1 MLTKIIQNQIC
12 GIPAKLGWASC
23 LGICILLT
31 GCAHFGSN
39 QTVCYEPVCDPA
51 DQSNVSNVQ
60 SPIRQVAFDEEIS
73 ASTEKIP
80 APSDNENLLRDP
92 PDPLPDFQQ
101 VPAPP
106 VDPQPETISVEEP
119 FVIDLATTIKL
130 GGGTALEVQIAREKA
145 YQAQVN
151 WSKSRLLLLPTIWY
165 GLNWN
170 HHDGTIQT
178 TPGQVIETSRSSLY
192 SGGGAG
198 FEGQPITSNG
208 TGPGNF
214 AFNLS
219 IAEAHYKPLEQL
231 QISRAANAAER
242 GTRNDIMRDLAVR
255 YADILQARSELA
267 NYNVGRDTSRK
278 LVNVTTN
285 FSDVGLGSPAE
296 VYRAKTEEAQWI
308 VKVKEAERK
317 VIVSTTSLAEIL
329 QLDPAV
335 QLLPAEVQLVP
346 VTIVD
351 ENLSVQELIMIGL
364 AERPEMAEYRAL
376 AESRLIRFRQER
388 ARPFLPYLQL
398 AGSVGSFGGG
408 TGSDIINQRTRDDIV
423 ASMVWEFKNMGIG
436 NYLINRRSKSEWRE
450 SQLKVER
457 LQNRVIAEVL
467 ATAGDSAS
475 YRRQINAAESGLQ
488 AANKSY
494 ELNLERI
501 RDAEGIPLELVQAI
515 QARTDSQNRLTEAI
529 CNYNRAQY
537 RLLHAIGQPSAI
549 AMSNSDNN
557 NP

>member
-1 MLTKIIQNQIC
+1 
-12 GIPAKLGWASC
+12 
-23 LGICILLT
+23 
-31 GCAHFGSN
+31 
-39 QTVCYEPVCDPA
+39 
-51 DQSNVSNVQ
+51 
-60 SPIRQVAFDEEIS
+60 
-73 ASTEKIP
+73 
-80 APSDNENLLRDP
+80 
-92 PDPLPDFQQ
+92 
-101 VPAPP
+101 
-106 VDPQPETISVEEP
+106 
-119 FVIDLATTIKL
+119 
-130 GGGTALEVQIAREKA
+130 
-145 YQAQVN
+145 
-151 WSKSRLLLLPTIWY
+151 
-165 GLNWN
+165 
-170 HHDGTIQT
+170 
-178 TPGQVIETSRSSLY
+178 
-192 SGGGAG
+192 
-198 FEGQPITSNG
+198 
-208 TGPGNF
+208 
-214 AFNLS
+214 
-219 IAEAHYKPLEQL
+219 
-231 QISRAANAAER
+231 
-242 GTRNDIMRDLAVR
+242 
-255 YADILQARSELA
+255 
-267 NYNVGRDTSRK
+267 
-278 LVNVTTN
+278 
-285 FSDVGLGSPAE
+285 
-296 VYRAKTEEAQWI
+296 
-308 VKVKEAERK
+308 
-317 VIVSTTSLAEIL
+317 
-329 QLDPAV
+329 
-335 QLLPAEVQLVP
+335 
-346 VTIVD
+346 
-351 ENLSVQELIMIGL
+351 MIGL

-408 TGSDIINQRTRDDIV
+408 TGSDLINQRTRDDIV